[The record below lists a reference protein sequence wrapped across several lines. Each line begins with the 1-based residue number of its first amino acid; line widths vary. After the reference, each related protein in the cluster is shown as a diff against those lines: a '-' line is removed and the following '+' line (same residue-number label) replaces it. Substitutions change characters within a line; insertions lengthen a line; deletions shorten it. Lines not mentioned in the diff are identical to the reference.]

1 MSPTPAPI
9 VFSLAAAL
17 SLLAIGCGPSSS
29 DMSGSWSGT
38 MDTLASGEV
47 EVRNTDD
54 PLWSQKLLAIGCGPS
69 SSDMS
74 GSWSGTMD
82 TLASG
87 EVEVRNT
94 GDPLWC
100 QKWQVEEEWRIG
112 SDTSGGPELF
122 GNIGSF
128 DVDAKGRVYILDDQA
143 QEIRIFDSEG
153 AFVRTVGSKGEGPG
167 EFVQAT
173 SVDVSS
179 NGEIWVT
186 EMQQGQL
193 NIFDST
199 GSLLKVERSNSPGSI
214 ILPYPGGFDRVG
226 RFNVVIY
233 YRLQEAYTWAMARFD
248 QSFSPIDT
256 ILTPKSPVE
265 PKYFEILGDDGS
277 SRISM
282 GVPFQGSF
290 QWRFAPKGNFWT
302 LLADR
307 YELVEITTSGEV
319 LRKVTKEHES
329 LPVTA
334 ADRREFEESAKWFTR
349 QGGKIDW
356 SKVPET
362 KPAVVSFFC
371 DDEGNLWVEQRAE
384 NSEDE
389 GYLFDIFDPEGRYL
403 GTLRL
408 PFSLQ
413 GSRATIVR
421 NGILYGKT
429 TDELG
434 APVLVRARVVKS

>member
-1 MSPTPAPI
+1 
-9 VFSLAAAL
+9 
-17 SLLAIGCGPSSS
+17 
-29 DMSGSWSGT
+29 
-38 MDTLASGEV
+38 
-47 EVRNTDD
+47 
-54 PLWSQKLLAIGCGPS
+54 
-69 SSDMS
+69 
-74 GSWSGTMD
+74 MD

-94 GDPLWC
+94 GDPLWT
-100 QKWQVEEEWRIG
+100 QPWQVEEEWRIG

-128 DVDAKGRVYILDDQA
+128 DVDAQGRAFILDDQA

-153 AFVRTVGSKGEGPG
+153 AFVRTVGSRGEGPG

-199 GSLLKVERSNSPGSI
+199 GSLLRVERSNAPGSI

-226 RFNVVIY
+226 RFNVVFIDPY
-233 YRLQEAYTWAMARFD
+233 EEDFTWVLARFD

-256 ILTPKSPVE
+256 IPIPRSPIE
-265 PKYFEILGDDGS
+265 RKAFEFVTEDGGS
-277 SRISM
+277 YSM
-282 GVPFQGSF
+282 GIPFQGSF

-307 YELVEITTSGEV
+307 YGLAEITTSGEV
-319 LRKVTKEHES
+319 LRRVTKEHES

-334 ADRREFEESAKWFTR
+334 ADRREYEEGAKWFTS

-356 SKVPET
+356 SRVPAT
-362 KPAVVSFFC
+362 KPAVVTFFC
-371 DDEGNLWVEQRAE
+371 DDEGNLWVQQTAE

-413 GSRATIVR
+413 VSRNTIVR
-421 NGILYGKT
+421 NGILYGET

-434 APVLVRARVVKS
+434 APVLVRARVVKP

>member
-1 MSPTPAPI
+1 MSPAPI

-17 SLLAIGCGPSSS
+17 SLLATGCGPSSS
-29 DMSGSWSGT
+29 DRSGSWSGT
-38 MDTLASGEV
+38 MDTLASGVV

-54 PLWSQKLLAIGCGPS
+54 ALWTQP
-69 SSDMS
+69 
-74 GSWSGTMD
+74 
-82 TLASG
+82 
-87 EVEVRNT
+87 
-94 GDPLWC
+94 
-100 QKWQVEEEWRIG
+100 WQVEEEWRIG
-112 SDTSGGPELF
+112 SDTSGGPEELF
-122 GNIGSF
+122 GDIGSF
-128 DVDAKGRVYILDDQA
+128 DIDAQGRVYILDDQA

-153 AFVRTVGSKGEGPG
+153 AFVRTVGSRGEGPG

-199 GSLLKVERSNSPGSI
+199 GSLLREERSNAPGSI
-214 ILPYPGGFDRVG
+214 TLPYPGGFDRVG
-226 RFNVVIY
+226 RFNVYIRY
-233 YRLQEAYTWAMARFD
+233 PLQETYTRGMARFD
-248 QSFSPIDT
+248 QSFTPIDT
-256 ILTPKSPVE
+256 IPIPKSPFE
-265 PKYFEILGDDGS
+265 PEYFKLVGDDGRS
-277 SRISM
+277 SSSM

-290 QWRFAPKGNFWT
+290 HWRFAPKGNLWT

-307 YELVEITTSGEV
+307 YELAEITTSGDV
-319 LRKVTKEHES
+319 LRRVTKEHET

-334 ADRREFEESAKWFTR
+334 ADRQEYEEDAKWFTN

-356 SKVPET
+356 SKIPET

-371 DDEGNLWVEQRAE
+371 DDEGNLWVEQRTE
-384 NSEDE
+384 NSEDA
-389 GYLFDIFDPEGRYL
+389 GYLFDIFDPKGRYL

-413 GSRATIVR
+413 VSRDTTVR
-421 NGILYGKT
+421 NGILYAKT

-434 APVLVRARVVKS
+434 APVFVQARVVKP

>member
-1 MSPTPAPI
+1 MLHVSPTPASST
-9 VFSLAAAL
+9 FSLVLAL
-17 SLLAIGCGPSSS
+17 SLLAVACGTPKS
-29 DMSGSWSGT
+29 DVGGSWSGT
-38 MDTLASGEV
+38 MDTLASGVV
-47 EVRNTDD
+47 EVRSTGD
-54 PLWSQKLLAIGCGPS
+54 PLWSQ
-69 SSDMS
+69 
-74 GSWSGTMD
+74 
-82 TLASG
+82 
-87 EVEVRNT
+87 N
-94 GDPLWC
+94 
-100 QKWQVEEEWRIG
+100 WQVEEEWRIG

-128 DVDAKGRVYILDDQA
+128 DVDAQGRAFILDDQA

-153 AFVRTVGSKGEGPG
+153 AFVRTVGSRGEGPG

-199 GSLLKVERSNSPGSI
+199 GSLLREERSNSPGSI
-214 ILPYPGGFDRVG
+214 ALPYPGGFDRVG
-226 RFNVVIY
+226 RFNVYIR
-233 YRLQEAYTWAMARFD
+233 YRLQEAYTWGMARFD
-248 QSFSPIDT
+248 QSFTPIDT
-256 ILTPKSPVE
+256 IPIPKSPV
-265 PKYFEILGDDGS
+265 KGKFFEYVSDDGS
-277 SRISM
+277 SRTSI
-282 GVPFQGSF
+282 GVPFQASF
-290 QWRFAPKGNFWT
+290 HWRFAPKGNLWT

-319 LRKVTKEHES
+319 LWRVTKEHKS

-334 ADRREFEESAKWFTR
+334 ADRREYEEDRKWFTN

-356 SKVPET
+356 SRVPAT
-362 KPAVVSFFC
+362 KPAVVTFFC
-371 DDEGNLWVEQRAE
+371 DDDGNLWVEQRAE

-413 GSRATIVR
+413 VSRDTIVR
-421 NGILYGKT
+421 NGILYGET